1 MTKEDRK
8 KLYDILKEKDRI
20 KKLKLLSQMLKK
32 DEENY
37 EIMYH
42 ILKIIG
48 TYPSNRNRAKELL
61 ELMKDVHDPSQ
72 ISYELGKLETYDK
85 NYEQAIKHF
94 QESLFQDPLSTK
106 SKLEMAKAYKK
117 LGDQGQA
124 KYHLLE
130 LAALKQDKGA
140 LYELGLLAE
149 ENQDINKARMYY
161 EKVLNL
167 KRYDLRTLIK
177 MGILELKAGNI
188 DKAKEYLIRG
198 NKVEPNNICVL
209 TELSKCE
216 REQGNLKQA
225 KEYIE
230 KAIKNKKSTIVHLEK
245 GMVCEM
251 MQEYDEAYETYQNAK
266 KIEEDPAINYRL
278 SILLK
283 QSGNQEEAKEE
294 LLHCINTR
302 YETKALLT
310 LTDIF
315 LKEGNLEAAKK
326 IISKIELNNL
336 IETTDFKNYR
346 RILTY
351 LKYKDGEEL
360 DKSIYYVSQL
370 DNFHEEKT
378 INISKK
384 FFKGS
389 KNIENIL
396 KQVKGKLTE
405 DNYYDTKSAEDLYI
419 IEIDET
425 VYDLDNKPSN
435 KVMVITPLNTK
446 NIISIM
452 PTYKSKTRLKSKP
465 SKQKVLK

>member
-8 KLYDILKEKDRI
+8 NLYEILKEKDRI
-20 KKLKLLSQMLKK
+20 KKLKLLSEMLKK
-32 DEENY
+32 YEDNY
-37 EIMYH
+37 EIMYN

-48 TYPSNRNRAKELL
+48 TYPSNRERVKELL
-61 ELMKDVHDPSQ
+61 ELMKDVYDPSQ
-72 ISYELGKLETYDK
+72 ISYEIGKLETYDK

-117 LGDQGQA
+117 SGDQLQA
-124 KYHLLE
+124 KYHLLD
-130 LAALKQDKGA
+130 LADLKQDKGA

-149 ENQDINKARMYY
+149 ENQDIDKARMYY
-161 EKVLNL
+161 QKVLNL

-177 MGILELKAGNI
+177 IGILELKSGNI
-188 DKAKEYLIRG
+188 EKAKEYLIRG
-198 NKVEPNNICVL
+198 IKIEPNNICAL

-216 REQGNLKQA
+216 REQGHLNEA
-225 KEYIE
+225 KAYID
-230 KAIKNKKSTIVHLEK
+230 KAVKSKKSTIAYLEK

-251 MQEYDEAYETYQNAK
+251 MKKYDEAYQTYQQAK
-266 KIEEDPAINYRL
+266 EIEENPAINYRL
-278 SILLK
+278 AILLK

-302 YETKALLT
+302 YEIKSLLT

-315 LKEGNLEAAKK
+315 LKEENIEAAKK
-326 IISKIELNNL
+326 IISKISLRDLKES
-336 IETTDFKNYR
+336 TDFKNYR

-360 DKSIYYVSQL
+360 DKSVYYVSQL
-370 DNFHEEKT
+370 EDFDEEKT
-378 INISKK
+378 KNISRK
-384 FFKGS
+384 FFKDS
-389 KNIENIL
+389 KNIESIL
-396 KQVKGKLTE
+396 KQVKEKLTE
-405 DNYYDTKSAEDLYI
+405 DNYYDTISAEDLYI
-419 IEIDET
+419 VEIDET
-425 VYDLDNKPSN
+425 VCDTDNKPSN

-452 PTYKSKTRLKSKP
+452 PTYKTKTRLKRKP